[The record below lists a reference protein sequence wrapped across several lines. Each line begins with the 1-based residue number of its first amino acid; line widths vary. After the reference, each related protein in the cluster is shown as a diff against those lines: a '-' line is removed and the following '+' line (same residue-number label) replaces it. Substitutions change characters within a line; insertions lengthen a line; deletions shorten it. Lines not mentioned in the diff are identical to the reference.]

1 MELNNYIIN
10 TNLKLDASLKDI
22 EKICDEAIKYH
33 LDKVCI
39 NPYYVPLAIELLKD
53 SNVIVETAISYP
65 LGQNT
70 TNTKAYEAIEAV
82 NQKVSHIML
91 VVNHAMIK
99 NQNYEEVKEEI
110 EEIRDSIDGK
120 DLTVLINPDFLEE
133 KEIIKVVEIC
143 NDTFINTIAL
153 ETDNDE
159 LLEKIIPVI
168 KEHKIDLLEIRI
180 NKDTINLHQL
190 ENLVKIGVNYIGTSN
205 VKQIM
210 EEK

>member
-99 NQNYEEVKEEI
+99 NQNYEDVKEEI

-133 KEIIKVVEIC
+133 KEIIKIVEIC

>member
-143 NDTFINTIAL
+143 NDTFINTITL

>member
-1 MELNNYIIN
+1 MDYLIN
-10 TNLKLDASLKDI
+10 TNLKVDATLKDI

>member
-39 NPYYVPLAIELLKD
+39 NPYYVSLAIELLKD

-99 NQNYEEVKEEI
+99 NQNYEDVKEEI

-133 KEIIKVVEIC
+133 KEIIKIVEIC